1 MFFGKRKKYSFNNDT
16 LTFDQVTHS
25 IKDHLIRLLVYT
37 ILGGIIAIIAIIKR
51 TNLILSPDT
60 SIVHIT
66 EGLKKPLLAFYS
78 NNEKNYA
85 EWHPIEKQT
94 EVVRYKE
101 ILNSISMEEVSKKLK
116 DIKCNLLV

>member
-1 MFFGKRKKYSFNNDT
+1 MWTGFIKCNDILITYFKYFG
-16 LTFDQVTHS
+16 
-25 IKDHLIRLLVYT
+25 IIA
-37 ILGGIIAIIAIIKR
+37 IIAIIAIIKR